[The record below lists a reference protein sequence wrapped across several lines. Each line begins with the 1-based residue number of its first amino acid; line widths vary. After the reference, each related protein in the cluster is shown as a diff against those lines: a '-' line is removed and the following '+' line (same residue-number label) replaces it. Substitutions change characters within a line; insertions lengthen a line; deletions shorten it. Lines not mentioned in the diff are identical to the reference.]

1 MEVSRIPSPELRT
14 ELDADRGVA
23 IELRHVSQRFV
34 TPDGRSLTALRD
46 FDMTVRRG
54 QFCAVVGPT
63 GCGKSTTLSLIAGLA
78 RPSSGQVRIMGKAVA
93 GIDPRVGFV
102 FQQDAVFPW
111 RNVLDN
117 VAAGPLFRGKGKREA
132 ASLARDWVR
141 RVGLAGFESHYPHQ
155 LSGGMRKRVALA
167 QTFINGPEILLMDEP
182 FSALDVQTRILM
194 QDELLRLWSTASAS
208 VVFVTHD
215 LEEAIALAD
224 RVYVLTA
231 GPATVKAVY
240 DIDLP
245 RPRVTAEIRF
255 QPRFM
260 EISQII
266 WRDLRDE
273 VLISY
278 ERTQRPQ

>member
-1 MEVSRIPSPELRT
+1 MSQMPAPV
-14 ELDADRGVA
+14 ADREVA
-23 IELRHVSQRFV
+23 IELRDVSQRFV
-34 TPDGRSLTALRD
+34 TPDGRSLTALRN

-54 QFCAVVGPT
+54 EFCAVVGPT
-63 GCGKSTTLSLIAGLA
+63 GCGKSTTLSLIAALA
-78 RPSSGQVRIMGKAVA
+78 RPSAGAVRIMGQPVT
-93 GIDPRVGFV
+93 GIDSRVGFV

-111 RNVLDN
+111 RSVLDN
-117 VAAGPLFRGKGKREA
+117 VVAGPLFRGRAKGEA
-132 ASLARDWVR
+132 IALAKDWIR
-141 RVGLAGFESHYPHQ
+141 RVGLTGFESHYPHQ

-182 FSALDVQTRILM
+182 FSALDVQTRVLM
-194 QDELLRLWSTASAS
+194 QDELLQHWSTASAS

-224 RVYVLTA
+224 RVFVLTA

-245 RPRVTAEIRF
+245 RPRLTAEIRY
-255 QPRFM
+255 QPRFI
-260 EISQII
+260 EISRVI
-266 WRDLRDE
+266 WNDLRDE

-278 ERTQRPQ
+278 ERARKPTSTDNRP